1 MGIMSKSTK
10 RIAVAAAL
18 LQLSTV
24 CVQSATFVSTIT
36 PSITVVAAC
45 EAQTRRNLDFG
56 TTGILAINVD
66 NFARIR
72 VRCSAGVPYSIG
84 LDAGTT
90 AGGSTTTRKMISG
103 SETIDY
109 QLFRNNARTRNWGNN
124 VGVDTVNRTGN
135 GNWQGRRIFG
145 RVPPQTTPSS
155 GTYTDTVT
163 AIIYY

>member
-1 MGIMSKSTK
+1 M
-10 RIAVAAAL
+10 AAF
-18 LQLSTV
+18 LQLSTTFA
-24 CVQSATFVSTIT
+24 QSATVAGVVT

-45 EAQTRRNLDFG
+45 EAQTRRNLNFG
-56 TTGILAINVD
+56 TTGVLDANVD
-66 NFARIR
+66 DFARIR

-90 AGGSTTTRKMISG
+90 AGGTTTTRKMTNG
-103 SETIDY
+103 AETIDY
-109 QLFRNNARTRNWGNN
+109 QLFRNSARTNNWGNN

-135 GNWQGRRIFG
+135 GNWQGRRIRG
-145 RVPPQTTPSS
+145 RVPPQTTPSA